1 MDWISLIQTV
11 ITAITS
17 VIIALIGAGYFKKM
31 QDKKDEKKSREKLV
45 EQIQKDEVIH
55 FTLREIRRRFNSDR
69 IYVIQF
75 HNGGYFYSKNPMQKA
90 SVTYERNSD
99 GLERV
104 GDKFQNI
111 LGSNYTWY
119 LGQMMVGKMF
129 YTNLDDQMEDLPTM
143 SLLKNYGNYAH
154 TAVPIYDDAKNLIA
168 TLALSWVFSPIP
180 STIIKNDNFSDEFKE
195 ELYNDAN
202 SLRNYLV

>member
-69 IYVIQF
+69 IYV
-75 HNGGYFYSKNPMQKA
+75 
-90 SVTYERNSD
+90 
-99 GLERV
+99 
-104 GDKFQNI
+104 
-111 LGSNYTWY
+111 
-119 LGQMMVGKMF
+119 
-129 YTNLDDQMEDLPTM
+129 
-143 SLLKNYGNYAH
+143 
-154 TAVPIYDDAKNLIA
+154 
-168 TLALSWVFSPIP
+168 
-180 STIIKNDNFSDEFKE
+180 
-195 ELYNDAN
+195 
-202 SLRNYLV
+202 